1 MVSFTGST
9 ASGRRV
15 GELAGKH
22 LKKVTLEL
30 GGKNSTIVL
39 DDADLD
45 VAASNVAWGAYLHQG
60 QICMATGKVLAHR
73 SIAEALIERLI
84 EKAKHLPVGDPNT
97 QQVALGPLI
106 SRRQLERVDMIV
118 KDSVAAGA
126 VLRAGGTHENLF
138 YRPTVL
144 GGVKPGMRA
153 FEEEVF
159 GPVASVT
166 SFDGDEEAIALNN
179 RSYYGLS
186 VGVITQS
193 LKRAMRFTSQLKSG
207 IIHVNDQTV
216 ADESWVPFGGLGMT
230 NRITLGFRF

>member
-1 MVSFTGST
+1 
-9 ASGRRV
+9 
-15 GELAGKH
+15 
-22 LKKVTLEL
+22 VTLEL

-73 SIAEALIERLI
+73 SIAEALIERLV

-106 SRRQLERVDMIV
+106 NRRQLERVDTIV

-166 SFDGDEEAIALNN
+166 AFDSDEEAIALNN
-179 RSYYGLS
+179 RSDYGLS

-193 LKRAMRFTSQLKSG
+193 LERAMRFTSQLKSG

-216 ADESWVPFGGLGMT
+216 ADEPWVPFGGTGASGNGGRHGGPASWEEFT
-230 NRITLGFRF
+230 QWQWVTIQDRATRYPF